1 VSRDNEIAHER
12 VREYQTKFLLELR
25 YRRDPD
31 RWSCRLRSARL
42 PLAAEIG
49 GTGGDVPL
57 GEGVSS
63 YPAANR

>member
-12 VREYQTKFLLELR
+12 VRAYQTKFLLELR

-31 RWSCRLRSARL
+31 RWSCRPRSARL
-42 PLAAEIG
+42 TLAADTAGREV
-49 GTGGDVPL
+49 TCL
-57 GEGVSS
+57 SEGVSS